1 MSHDVEYQPVGSRH
15 PLAADRRE
23 VADAA
28 IHVVVDNPLGRGDA
42 LPSTASS
49 ADITAVETPLDTLS
63 AQLGFAP
70 SQIIPVRLAIMFCT
84 AQATSR

>member
-1 MSHDVEYQPVGSRH
+1 MSSTSRSV
-15 PLAADRRE
+15 AAIPSRPIAVRLRMLP
-23 VADAA
+23 

-42 LPSTASS
+42 LPL
-49 ADITAVETPLDTLS
+49 DGQQRRHHAVETPLDTLS